1 MALLKVFFTDNCVV
15 AVLAQSHRLAML
27 PHCAPRRL
35 ALNPKSAFGGEYE

>member
-1 MALLKVFFTDNCVV
+1 MTFRMVFCLHGGVV
-15 AVLAQSHRLAML
+15 PVLARSHRLAML